1 MTKTKETLTRSISQ
15 HPISIGKRMCLCFAI
30 TIFGLVFF
38 YLFMVYLST
47 IATDITLERL
57 EPNGWPRSA
66 SRHTAAVTAPVF
78 AFFLLSSPSSLW
90 SLFWAVMAAC
100 AQFCH
105 FVILSSDLSIYV
117 DEEIAI
123 RVFRT
128 DTMHPLFRSLPLY
141 FPHVAG
147 TIGFVCFLVLT
158 TERCFSSSMRHR
170 RPCLPWPSVAAAS
183 WISVVF
189 VIWFLDHLINAINA
203 RRPAKDLMYP
213 VSFLVPLLFG
223 EAVMMIRFKHFSVN
237 RLLQREVSIQ
247 KKDN

>member
-1 MTKTKETLTRSISQ
+1 MTNAEETLVQSASRQ
-15 HPISIGKRMCLCFAI
+15 PVSIGKRMCLCFAI

-47 IATDITLERL
+47 IATNITLERL

-78 AFFLLSSPSSLW
+78 TFFLLSAPSSLW

-117 DEEIAI
+117 DEEVAV

-128 DTMHPLFRSLPLY
+128 DTMHPIFRQMPLY
-141 FPHVAG
+141 FPHVVG

-158 TERCFSSSMRHR
+158 TERCFGSPMRHR
-170 RPCLPWPSVAAAS
+170 HPSLPWPSVAAAT
-183 WISVVF
+183 WIFAVF
-189 VIWFLDHLINAINA
+189 AVWFIDHLINAIVA
-203 RRPAKDLMYP
+203 RRPAKDIMYP
-213 VSFLVPLLFG
+213 LSFLIPLLFG
-223 EAVMMIRFKHFSVN
+223 EAVMLLRYKHFSANMSPERV
-237 RLLQREVSIQ
+237 VSEQ

>member
-1 MTKTKETLTRSISQ
+1 MKAGETLAQATSNQ
-15 HPISIGKRMCLCFAI
+15 PISIGKRMCLCFVI

-38 YLFMVYLST
+38 YLFMVFLST
-47 IATDITLERL
+47 IATNITLERL

-78 AFFLLSSPSSLW
+78 AFFLISRPSSLW

-117 DEEIAI
+117 DEEVAT

-128 DTMHPLFRSLPLY
+128 DTMHPIFRRMPLY
-141 FPHVAG
+141 FPHVVG
-147 TIGFVCFLVLT
+147 TIGFVCFLILT
-158 TERCFSSSMRHR
+158 TERCFGSSMRHR
-170 RPCLPWPSVAAAS
+170 RPSLPLPSVVAAS
-183 WISVVF
+183 WIFVVF
-189 VIWFLDHLINAINA
+189 AIWFVDHLINAIIVK
-203 RRPAKDLMYP
+203 RPAKDIMYP
-213 VSFLVPLLFG
+213 LSFLIPLVFG
-223 EAVMMIRFKHFSVN
+223 EVVMLLRHKHFSAKLSLEQVE
-237 RLLQREVSIQ
+237 LEQ